1 MSYNLKY
8 ASTFYG
14 AFREDAKLSP
24 ILRNIK
30 AYQMDTGNSN
40 KALIETELDILEGAG
55 ILTVK
60 SAWSYLDVIRMIKD
74 NYNLHLATYNVSG
87 EYDILKLA
95 VNNRILSEGAIYES
109 VLYIKRARAN
119 IIITYFAK
127 DLAKMIRNNKYNWL

>member
-40 KALIETELDILEGAG
+40 KTLIETELDILEGAG

-95 VNNRILSEGAIYES
+95 VNNRILS
-109 VLYIKRARAN
+109 
-119 IIITYFAK
+119 
-127 DLAKMIRNNKYNWL
+127 